1 MHELNLSNTAFCIQ
15 FNYLIGKLFKKRPD
29 PLEYTIESNIAEV
42 KLMWEDHIPDF
53 LLGSSVPRQ
62 ICKCCSLFVYTKKK
76 KKKKKEK
83 RKKKRETFLSKF
95 INLKEYRTMPQ
106 KL

>member
-42 KLMWEDHIPDF
+42 KLM
-53 LLGSSVPRQ
+53 
-62 ICKCCSLFVYTKKK
+62 
-76 KKKKKEK
+76 
-83 RKKKRETFLSKF
+83 
-95 INLKEYRTMPQ
+95 
-106 KL
+106 